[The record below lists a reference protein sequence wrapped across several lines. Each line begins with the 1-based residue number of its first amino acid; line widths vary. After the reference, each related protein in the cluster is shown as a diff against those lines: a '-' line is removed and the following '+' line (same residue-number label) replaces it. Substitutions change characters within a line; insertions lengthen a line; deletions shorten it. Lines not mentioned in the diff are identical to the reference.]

1 VRKTHI
7 SPKIQEI
14 TGKKKIQENTGT
26 QKKIQEFTGNTGM
39 VRALTPGFKPA
50 IYRSRRLYVIHSTQ
64 PPRLNNAISFMS
76 LLVTNEFS
84 IGMIIK

>member
-26 QKKIQEFTGNTGM
+26 QKKFRNLQEIQEW
-39 VRALTPGFKPA
+39 
-50 IYRSRRLYVIHSTQ
+50 
-64 PPRLNNAISFMS
+64 
-76 LLVTNEFS
+76 
-84 IGMIIK
+84 